1 MILIKSYSTT
11 RDIQD
16 QIFVLRVLFGLVA
29 TQPSHVGDGATESML
44 DVAHQG
50 VIADC

>member
-29 TQPSHVGDGATESML
+29 TQPSHVGDDATESVL

-50 VIADC
+50 VTADC